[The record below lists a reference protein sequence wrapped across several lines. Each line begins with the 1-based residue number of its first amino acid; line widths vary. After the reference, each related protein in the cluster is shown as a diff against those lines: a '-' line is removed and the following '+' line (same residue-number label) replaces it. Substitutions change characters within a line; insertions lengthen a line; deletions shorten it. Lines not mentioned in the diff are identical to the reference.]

1 MLEISLDIIHVQIQ
15 EIKYQ
20 YEYKKVHLYIRLS
33 NFYRYSYEIMKIID
47 PKFHFEFEPNLSDET
62 FLNDFVCLYTKFFD
76 NY

>member
-47 PKFHFEFEPNLSDET
+47 PKFHF
-62 FLNDFVCLYTKFFD
+62 
-76 NY
+76 